1 MELLVRS
8 ITEDILSWSK
18 DFLEQ
23 PNKHINNLPVC
34 PYAKKARTDN
44 KVSIIEHN
52 DSNTLLEEVINQAN
66 SFKDTN
72 KQICIV
78 ACNDL
83 SIDADELHNYIHAL
97 NFVYVPQDIYLM
109 PFHPE
114 DGEEEI
120 DFLQDTHWESDN
132 EFLMVLIQPFD
143 ELERASSQL
152 TKTGYYNNW
161 PKDYYDATVNKRKQY
176 RRLRHERHEKKSK
189 V

>member
-1 MELLVRS
+1 MRS

-34 PYAKKARTDN
+34 PYAKKARTNN
-44 KVSIIEHN
+44 KVQIIEHN
-52 DSNTLLEEVINQAN
+52 NSKTLLEEVINQAN

-132 EFLMVLIQPFD
+132 EFLMVLIQPFE
-143 ELERASSQL
+143 ELEKASANLDKIGFYRS
-152 TKTGYYNNW
+152 W
-161 PKDYYDATVNKRKQY
+161 PSDYYEGTVKKRQSY
-176 RRLRHERHEKKSK
+176 RRLKYARNEKKS
-189 V
+189 